1 MNFKAFH
8 ETFLEKKNF
17 WNIKKKIIL
26 SRGLVDGGVY
36 NALLC
41 GNNISMVTTTKP
53 GKIAL
58 KAPKSL
64 LAKSSNIGCV
74 ALGQP

>member
-1 MNFKAFH
+1 
-8 ETFLEKKNF
+8 
-17 WNIKKKIIL
+17 
-26 SRGLVDGGVY
+26 
-36 NALLC
+36 
-41 GNNISMVTTTKP
+41 MVTTTKP